1 MAWRRPC
8 PSAWSLVF
16 VLGLLLAEAVHGAG
30 AQAAAPPAPR
40 LVPAEGE
47 SCRTLVMLRPTAL
60 SFLGSVVAS
69 PHWFGE
75 NWLRMHHVLQPCL
88 GVLSYLIT
96 ATPNLPKNLQE
107 TVIFSPRKK
116 ALWLVLLTDHLLNV
130 NVITDQSLNSC
141 KPGHV
146 AATRN
151 PFAPFPLFNPNA
163 LSSAETV
170 CLQSPFAA
178 RVLRRIAAALGVS
191 HWDFAAGPCD
201 YGGSGVHCDCSFSN
215 GTVCHVTEM
224 YASLLT
230 FSHSF
235 RQQNGVRGFL
245 RP

>member
-1 MAWRRPC
+1 
-8 PSAWSLVF
+8 
-16 VLGLLLAEAVHGAG
+16 
-30 AQAAAPPAPR
+30 
-40 LVPAEGE
+40 
-47 SCRTLVMLRPTAL
+47 MLRPTAL
-60 SFLGSVVAS
+60 SCLGSVVAS

-88 GVLSYLIT
+88 GVLSCLIT

-107 TVIFSPRKK
+107 TFIFSPRKK

-191 HWDFAAGPCD
+191 HWDFTAGPCD

-215 GTVCHVTEM
+215 GTICHVTEM